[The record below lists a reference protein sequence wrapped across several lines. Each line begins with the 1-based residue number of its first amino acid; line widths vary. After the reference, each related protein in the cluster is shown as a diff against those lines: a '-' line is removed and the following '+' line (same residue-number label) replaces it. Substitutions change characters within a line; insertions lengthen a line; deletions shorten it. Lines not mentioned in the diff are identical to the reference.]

1 MAETDVFSESG
12 SESGRGESRRAAGGN
27 RLLAVA
33 RYEGGRKVR
42 GSVALSVLLSLVT
55 AMYVGLYPSITSS
68 GVDLDAYIQSLPP
81 AFQEAFGVE
90 TLTTIEG
97 FLAVELYQF
106 AWVLLLGVYFAY
118 SAASLVA
125 DDVEHNRMDLLLS
138 TPTPRGAVVVGKFL
152 AMLVPILV
160 VNAVVFTAVLV
171 GTTLVD
177 EPIAT
182 VDLLAAHALSV
193 PYLLACS
200 AIGLLLSVTL
210 DRASI
215 AQRGAIGVVFGLF
228 LLETVTANT
237 DFEWVGALAPTR
249 YYDPTAILVNGEYGL
264 VGAAVLLGATVLLV
278 AVARAWFR
286 RRDLA

>member
-1 MAETDVFSESG
+1 MAT
-12 SESGRGESRRAAGGN
+12 GERPAGKQSASGN
-27 RLLAVA
+27 RLLAVV
-33 RYEGGRKVR
+33 RYEAGRKVR
-42 GSVALSVLLSLVT
+42 GSLALSALLTVLTV
-55 AMYVGLYPSITSS
+55 MYVGLYPSITAS

-81 AFQEAFGVE
+81 AFQEAFGVS
-90 TLTTIEG
+90 TLSTIEG

-125 DDVEHNRMDLLLS
+125 DDVEHDRMDLLLS
-138 TPTPRGAVVVGKFL
+138 TPTPRGTVVVGKFL
-152 AMLVPILV
+152 SMLVPIVV
-160 VNAVVFTAVLV
+160 VNAVVFVAVLV
-171 GTTLVD
+171 STTLID
-177 EPIAT
+177 EPVAL
-182 VDLLAAHALSV
+182 VDLLAAHALSI

-200 AIGLLLSVTL
+200 ALGLLLSVTL

-249 YYDPTAILVNGEYGL
+249 YYDPTAVLVDGEYGL
-264 VGAAVLLGATVLLV
+264 VGATILFGATVVLV
-278 AVARAWFR
+278 AVARAWFQ

>member
-1 MAETDVFSESG
+1 MAETETGVAAESEI
-12 SESGRGESRRAAGGN
+12 ERGRTASGN

-33 RYEGGRKVR
+33 RYEAGRKLR
-42 GSVALSVLLSLVT
+42 GSVVLSALLAFVA

-106 AWVLLLGVYFAY
+106 AWVLLLGVYVAY

-125 DDVEHNRMDLLLS
+125 DDVEHDRMDLLLS
-138 TPTPRGAVVVGKFL
+138 TPTPRGTVVVGKFL
-152 AMLVPILV
+152 SMFVPVLV
-160 VNAVVFTAVLV
+160 VNAVVFAAVLV

-177 EPIAT
+177 EPIA
-182 VDLLAAHALSV
+182 VMDLLAAHALSV

-210 DRASI
+210 DRAST

-264 VGAAVLLGATVLLV
+264 AGAAVLVGATVVLV
-278 AVARAWFR
+278 AAARAWFR

>member
-1 MAETDVFSESG
+1 MTDAETGVSAESELG
-12 SESGRGESRRAAGGN
+12 GGRTASGN

-33 RYEGGRKVR
+33 RYEAGRKVR
-42 GSVALSVLLSLVT
+42 GSVALSALLALVT

-81 AFQEAFGVE
+81 AFQEAFGVS

-125 DDVEHNRMDLLLS
+125 DDVEHDRMDLLLS
-138 TPTPRGAVVVGKFL
+138 TPTPRGTVVVGKFL
-152 AMLVPILV
+152 SMLVPILV
-160 VNAVVFTAVLV
+160 VNAVVFAAVFV
-171 GTTLVD
+171 GTALVD
-177 EPIAT
+177 EPIA
-182 VDLLAAHALSV
+182 VMDLLAAHALSV

-210 DRASI
+210 DRAST

-237 DFEWVGALAPTR
+237 DFQWVGALAPTR
-249 YYDPTAILVNGEYGL
+249 YYDPTAILVDGEYGV
-264 VGAAVLLGATVLLV
+264 VGAAVLLGATAVLV